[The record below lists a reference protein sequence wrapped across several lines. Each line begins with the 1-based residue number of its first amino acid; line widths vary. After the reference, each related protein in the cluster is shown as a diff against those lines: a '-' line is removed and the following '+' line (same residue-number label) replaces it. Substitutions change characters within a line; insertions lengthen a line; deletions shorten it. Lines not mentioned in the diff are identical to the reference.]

1 MYILDT
7 CKVNEFRKTLMAAM
21 DKIDELE
28 QKERISFPSPYLN
41 QMRFTIF
48 LVYFKTITPLYT
60 WVAPCIYAL
69 CKTYVIHIYLRL
81 F

>member
-28 QKERISFPSPYLN
+28 QKERISFSFPSPSLPLPKSDAIHYILS
-41 QMRFTIF
+41 IF
-48 LVYFKTITPLYT
+48 
-60 WVAPCIYAL
+60 
-69 CKTYVIHIYLRL
+69 
-81 F
+81 